1 MDFKIVDDASSSL
14 DHHRERRDHIS
25 ANHVMMCRFSSGDD
39 DGYIKVRGVL
49 SKYLGEVL
57 SKKNEAD
64 KREFE
69 ALSQT

>member
-1 MDFKIVDDASSSL
+1 MAFKIVDDASSSL
-14 DHHRERRDHIS
+14 DHPQERRDHIS
-25 ANHVMMCRFSSGDD
+25 ANHVMICRFSSDDD

-57 SKKNEAD
+57 SKKNEANI
-64 KREFE
+64 RECE